1 MKIKGTGC
9 FSNFNR
15 LAALVIAKTGREMFL
30 LFAVD
35 LFAQVIHFDEPASL
49 SPLNLELKMNGLDA
63 EAARH
68 RRVESLACKLFRN
81 DAHVLGCERDSRFVA
96 ALKQRFAL
104 RIGVIRSDDA
114 SGRFDFIFDERSLI
128 G

>member
-1 MKIKGTGC
+1 
-9 FSNFNR
+9 
-15 LAALVIAKTGREMFL
+15 MFL

-35 LFAQVIHFDEPASL
+35 LFAQVIHLDEPASF
-49 SPLNLELKMNGLDA
+49 SPLNLELKIDGLDP
-63 EAARH
+63 ARH

-81 DAHVLGCERDSRFVA
+81 DAHVLGCERDNRFVA

-104 RIGVIRSDDA
+104 RIGVVRSDDA